1 MMYYEDLMGK
11 NAIATIKVSKELL
24 KYSVGERIPTV
35 SEFVD
40 SLKSGPRHGSKRDQ
54 DAGGS

>member
-35 SEFVD
+35 SEFGGFIKPGKGH
-40 SLKSGPRHGSKRDQ
+40 STKRDQ
-54 DAGGS
+54 DTGGS